1 MTDAP
6 PEGRL
11 YRQLPTFWRV
21 RDTEEGWPL
30 RALLGVIEE
39 QLAAVEDDVARLNDG
54 LFVETADPWILPY
67 IGDLV
72 GTTPLFDVSAVP
84 EPSTWRAL
92 FADLAGAA
100 PRPGEPSRLM
110 PTIAARTRPDVAKTI
125 SYRRRKGTA
134 PMLEELARD
143 VTGWPAHVVEF
154 FKTLGWTQW
163 LRNHVRA
170 GRGGWVDLRSTS
182 VAELVQGAFDDTT
195 RTVDVR
201 PFDGFVGRHGI
212 PKTGFFL
219 WRLVAEPLDGLAAR
233 AADQPWRW
241 RFSPLGQDAP
251 LFTRTRR
258 EADETGQASELHVP
272 APIRPGLLFADLADA
287 RAAAAATSELYGPF
301 GASAIAAAGETSLH
315 VTLVHGDGT
324 EDAVPAHR
332 IRCMALDPWQR
343 PGSDLVGVD
352 ARLGRIALGDDL
364 EAEAV
369 RVAYCRGAVAGIGGG
384 AYART
389 GWLTRRTPEMALF
402 TVGEGGAAT
411 IRDALDAWDAA
422 GKPDAVI
429 RILDNRSY
437 HETSAGLALEIE
449 PADPDPLTGK
459 RGILAIEAADRARP
473 HLRLDTPLA
482 ITGDHP
488 ESMVTLGGLLIE
500 GAVAVTGTLRR
511 LRLLHCTLVP
521 GLSIAGTGAAWVPPA
536 APIAPSLTVA
546 DTLGGGIANTGLSVE
561 CAFSI
566 TGPLRVPVHARQL
579 VVLDGVVDGVNTAA
593 IAGIA
598 ADADGP
604 PLVIERS
611 TVFGLVRAVRLPMMD
626 TVIVTGVVR
635 IARRDDGCVRYS
647 YTPPGSR
654 TPRRV
659 RCQPDLAEAEAIKDA
674 EQAAGGPL
682 PQAAR
687 EAAAAAARI
696 RMQPVFTT
704 LRYGQPGYGQL
715 GRACPAGIAEGA
727 EDGSAMG
734 MTCHLKEP
742 QRLANLRRRLEEYLP
757 LGLEPGIVFVT

>member
-11 YRQLPTFWRV
+11 YRQLPAFWRV
-21 RDTEEGWPL
+21 RDAEEGWPL
-30 RALLGVIEE
+30 RALLGAIED
-39 QLAAVEDDVARLNDG
+39 QVAAVEDDIARLNDG

-67 IGDLV
+67 LGDLV
-72 GTTPLFDVSAVP
+72 GTTPLYDLAAQP
-84 EPSTWRAL
+84 EPATWRAL

-100 PRPGEPSRLM
+100 PLPGEPSRLM
-110 PTIAARTRPDVAKTI
+110 PPIAARTRPDVAKTI
-125 SYRRRKGTA
+125 YYRRRKGTV

-163 LRNHVRA
+163 IRSHVRP

-201 PFDGFVGRHGI
+201 PFDAVVGRHGI

-219 WRLVAEPLDGLAAR
+219 WRLIAEPLDGLAAR
-233 AADQPWRW
+233 EADQPWRW

-251 LFTRTRR
+251 LFARARR
-258 EADETGQASELHVP
+258 EADETGQATELHVP
-272 APIRPGLLFADLADA
+272 AAIRGGLLFADLAAA
-287 RAAAAATSELYGPF
+287 RATTAATSALYGPF
-301 GASAIAAAGETSLH
+301 GTAAIAAAGESSLH
-315 VTLVHGDGT
+315 VTLIRADGS

-332 IRCMALDPWQR
+332 IRCMSLDPWNR

-352 ARLGRIALGDDL
+352 VRLGRIALGDDL

-369 RVAYCRGAVAGIGGG
+369 RVACCRGTVAGIGGG
-384 AYART
+384 TYART
-389 GWLTRRTPEMALF
+389 GWQVRRTPDIALYI
-402 TVGEGGAAT
+402 VGEGGVDT
-411 IRDALDAWDAA
+411 LRDALAQWETD

-437 HETSAGLALEIE
+437 HETSGGAALEIE
-449 PADPDPLTGK
+449 PADPDPLTGQ
-459 RGILAIEAADRARP
+459 RGTLAIEAADRARP
-473 HLRLDTPLA
+473 HLRLDMPLA

-488 ESMVTLGGLLIE
+488 ESMVTLSGLLIE
-500 GAVAVTGTLRR
+500 GAVALAGTLRR

-521 GLSIAGTGAAWVPPA
+521 GVTIADTGAAWAPA
-536 APIAPSLTVA
+536 APVAPSLTVA
-546 DTLGGGIANTGLSVE
+546 AAFDGAIANTGLSIE

-566 TGPLRVPVHARQL
+566 TGPLRVPAHARQL

-593 IAGIA
+593 IAGSD
-598 ADADGP
+598 ADADAP
-604 PLVIERS
+604 PLVLERS
-611 TVFGLVRAVRLPMMD
+611 TVFGAVHALRLPMMD
-626 TVIVTGVVR
+626 TTIATGQVR
-635 IARRDDGCVRYS
+635 IERRDDGCVRFS
-647 YTPPGSR
+647 YPPPGSR

-659 RCQPDLAEAEAIKDA
+659 RCQPDLAEADAIEDA
-674 EQAAGGPL
+674 ERAAGGPL

-687 EAAAAAARI
+687 EAAAAAARA
-696 RMQPVFTT
+696 RMQPEFTAI
-704 LRYGQPGYGQL
+704 RYGQPAYAQL
-715 GRACPAGIAEGA
+715 GRACPTGIAAGA
-727 EDGSAMG
+727 EAGAAMG
-734 MTCHLKEP
+734 VTCHLKEP
-742 QRLANLRRRLEEYLP
+742 QRLGNLRRRLDEYLP